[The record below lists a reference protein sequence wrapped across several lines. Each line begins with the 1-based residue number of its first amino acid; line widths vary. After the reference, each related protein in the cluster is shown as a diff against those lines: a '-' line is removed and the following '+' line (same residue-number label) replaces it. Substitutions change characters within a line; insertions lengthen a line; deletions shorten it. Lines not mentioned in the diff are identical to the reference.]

1 MSRLYNPFMPNLTFA
16 SGLLRDTDGGGDP
29 GGSDDNNS
37 SSTTVKAGDTMSEI
51 AEANNMSVE
60 ELAASN
66 NITNVDQIQVGQTLD
81 LSGANSGSSTYNNG
95 VGTGGIGSNNNDDD
109 DAPNPLASAV
119 ASGQAEADSFPSY
132 DAFGNEYDT
141 SGEAAAAD
149 NFAEFQAS
157 TTTGSYDE
165 IPNIYTPDPNSAGA
179 SSQGTSFANFDDT
192 DSEPSI
198 YNMDFGEAGR
208 GANTGATANFGEEAA
223 KATAMT
229 DNEMSA
235 LDQLAQDN
243 FNASF
248 DDDNNLVEGSVVD
261 NIANA
266 AAAGNTNTD
275 MLGNSADV
283 LERANIFQEDA
294 SNQNAGNNNTTEL
307 TDAQVANSMDE
318 DELDGVSRILIN
330 DYGWSLSDDGT
341 TAVNPTNNQG
351 YNGVDY
357 NDPSEAEAAK
367 AAQNDA
373 ENAGSTYD
381 DAPIIASQDPQIAAD
396 AVIDNKMNNDNYP
409 TTTVDEI
416 LVEEYGWT
424 MGDDGRAVSPGG
436 QTVDEVNA
444 VDPAVD
450 PSTDPVVD
458 PVVVNDDDD
467 NDADPVV
474 VADDDDLP
482 PMPTLETD
490 PRRDPEVD
498 PEEPVVDPEVD
509 PVVDPVVDPEGD
521 PVDPDDPGDVFADQ
535 NDDGTISSLEATIAN
550 LRQQLAL
557 LTNSST
563 QETDGLSREEIL
575 ALIAEAMRNNN
586 SNSYNPLAYMN
597 AFGFS
602 AQPNYFGNP
611 IPTYMS
617 QDGVYERRA
626 VKDRDT
632 GEIRYVNVPIGNA
645 SLTGTGGFQR
655 RRRAGFGGSFDTF

>member
-1 MSRLYNPFMPNLTFA
+1 MSRLYNPFMPNLTFS
-16 SGLLRDTDGGGDP
+16 SGLFRDNDGGG
-29 GGSDDNNS
+29 GGGGGNDDNNS
-37 SSTTVKAGDTMSEI
+37 TTVKSGDTLSQI
-51 AEANNMSVE
+51 AEDNNMSVQ
-60 ELAASN
+60 ELAAAN
-66 NITNVDQIQVGQTLD
+66 NITNVDEIQAGQTLNI
-81 LSGANSGSSTYNNG
+81 SGANSGSSTYDGG
-95 VGTGGIGSNNNDDD
+95 VGLGGVGSDNDD
-109 DAPNPLASAV
+109 ASP
-119 ASGQAEADSFPSY
+119 SPSY
-132 DAFGNEYDT
+132 A
-141 SGEAAAAD
+141 
-149 NFAEFQAS
+149 
-157 TTTGSYDE
+157 
-165 IPNIYTPDPNSAGA
+165 
-179 SSQGTSFANFDDT
+179 
-192 DSEPSI
+192 
-198 YNMDFGEAGR
+198 NMDMGEAGR
-208 GANTGATANFGEEAA
+208 GANTGPVLGSTYDEIPAIVEQPPSGSGSLDAAQFFGNQLLKEQNALDKLASGGYGYANMDMGEAGRGANTASDGYYNMDMGEAGRGANTGTSASFGEEAA
-223 KATAMT
+223 KAISMT

-235 LDQLAQDN
+235 LDQLAEDN

-248 DDDNNLVEGSVVD
+248 DDDKNLISGSVVD
-261 NIANA
+261 NIADA
-266 AAAGNTNTD
+266 AATGNTNTD
-275 MLGNSADV
+275 MLSNSADV
-283 LERANIFQEDA
+283 LERANIFVENA
-294 SNQNAGNNNTTEL
+294 SNQNSGNDNTTEL

-318 DELDGVSRILIN
+318 SELDNVSKILIN
-330 DYGWSLSDDGT
+330 DYGWSLSEDGT
-341 TAVNPTNNQG
+341 TAVNPTNNKG

-367 AAQNDA
+367 AA

-381 DAPIIASQDPQIAAD
+381 DEPILAAQDPQS
-396 AVIDNKMNNDNYP
+396 
-409 TTTVDEI
+409 VDDI
-416 LVEEYGWT
+416 LIEKYGWT
-424 MGDDGRAVSPGG
+424 MGDDGKVVSPSG
-436 QTVDEVNA
+436 QTIDEVNEA
-444 VDPAVD
+444 TKGGDPVA
-450 PSTDPVVD
+450 DPVVD

-467 NDADPVV
+467 NPVV
-474 VADDDDLP
+474 VADDDIP
-482 PMPTLETD
+482 PVE
-490 PRRDPEVD
+490 EVIPD
-498 PEEPVVDPEVD
+498 PEEPVVEPVVD
-509 PVVDPVVDPEGD
+509 PVVDPVVEGET
-521 PVDPDDPGDVFADQ
+521 VDPNDAEDVFADQ

>member
-1 MSRLYNPFMPNLTFA
+1 MATFNSFLFPSFMNRRVF
-16 SGLLRDTDGGGDP
+16 SKDGGGDS
-29 GGSDDNNS
+29 GGGNDDNNS
-37 SSTTVKAGDTMSEI
+37 TTVKSGDTLSQI
-51 AEANNMSVE
+51 AADNNMSVQ
-60 ELAASN
+60 ELAAAN
-66 NITNVDQIQVGQTLD
+66 NITNVDQIQAGQTLNI
-81 LSGANSGSSTYNNG
+81 SGANSGSSTYANG
-95 VGTGGIGSNNNDDD
+95 VGLGGIGSNNNDDD
-109 DAPNPLASAV
+109 DKPNPLASAV
-119 ASGQAEADSFPSY
+119 EAGQGEADSFPSY
-132 DAFGNEYDT
+132 DAFGNEYA
-141 SGEAAAAD
+141 SAGEAAAAD

-165 IPNIYTPDPNSAGA
+165 IPNIYNPDPNSSGA
-179 SSQGTSFANFDDT
+179 SSQGTSFANFDDP
-192 DSEPSI
+192 DPDPSY

-229 DNEMSA
+229 DNEMNG
-235 LDQLAQDN
+235 LDTLAQDN

-248 DDDNNLVEGSVVD
+248 DGDNNLIQGSVVD
-261 NIANA
+261 NLANA
-266 AAAGNTNTD
+266 AATGNTNTD
-275 MLGNSADV
+275 MLGNSADT
-283 LERANIFQEDA
+283 LEKANIFQENM
-294 SNQNAGNNNTTEL
+294 SNQNAFNDNTTDL
-307 TDAQVANSMDE
+307 TDAQIANSMDD

-341 TAVNPTNNQG
+341 TAVNPRNNQG

-367 AAQNDA
+367 AAQDKA
-373 ENAGSTYD
+373 ENEGSTYD
-381 DAPIIASQDPQIAAD
+381 DGPINAEQDSQTVVD

-409 TTTVDEI
+409 AKTVDEI
-416 LVEEYGWT
+416 LVEKYGWT
-424 MGDDGRAVSPGG
+424 MGDDGKAVSPGG

-444 VDPAVD
+444 VDPVD
-450 PSTDPVVD
+450 DAGDDTVVVD
-458 PVVVNDDDD
+458 DDDDTVVVDDDDDTVVVDDDDDTVVVDDDDDTVVVDDDDDTVVVDDDDDTVVVNDDDG
-467 NDADPVV
+467 
-474 VADDDDLP
+474 
-482 PMPTLETD
+482 
-490 PRRDPEVD
+490 
-498 PEEPVVDPEVD
+498 
-509 PVVDPVVDPEGD
+509 GD
-521 PVDPDDPGDVFADQ
+521 IVDPDDPDDIFADQ

-563 QETDGLSREEIL
+563 QETDGLTREEIL

-617 QDGVYERRA
+617 QDGVYERKA

>member
-1 MSRLYNPFMPNLTFA
+1 MATFNSFLFPSFMNRRVF
-16 SGLLRDTDGGGDP
+16 SKDGGGDS
-29 GGSDDNNS
+29 GGGNDDNNS
-37 SSTTVKAGDTMSEI
+37 TTVKSGDTLSQI
-51 AEANNMSVE
+51 AADNNMSVQ
-60 ELAASN
+60 ELAAAN
-66 NITNVDQIQVGQTLD
+66 NITNVDQIQAGQTLNI
-81 LSGANSGSSTYNNG
+81 SGANSGSSTYANG
-95 VGTGGIGSNNNDDD
+95 VGLGGIGSNNNDDD
-109 DAPNPLASAV
+109 DKPNPLASAV
-119 ASGQAEADSFPSY
+119 EAGQGEADSFPSY
-132 DAFGNEYDT
+132 DAFGNEYA
-141 SGEAAAAD
+141 SAGEAAAAD

-165 IPNIYTPDPNSAGA
+165 IPNIYNPDPNSSGA
-179 SSQGTSFANFDDT
+179 SSQGTSFANFDDP
-192 DSEPSI
+192 DPDPSY

-229 DNEMSA
+229 DNEMNG
-235 LDQLAQDN
+235 LDTLAQDN

-248 DDDNNLVEGSVVD
+248 DGDNNLIQGSVVD
-261 NIANA
+261 NLANA
-266 AAAGNTNTD
+266 AATGNTNTD
-275 MLGNSADV
+275 MLGNSADT
-283 LERANIFQEDA
+283 LEKANIFQENM
-294 SNQNAGNNNTTEL
+294 SNQNAFNDNTTDL
-307 TDAQVANSMDE
+307 TDAQIANSMDD

-341 TAVNPTNNQG
+341 TAVNPRNNQG

-367 AAQNDA
+367 AAQDKA
-373 ENAGSTYD
+373 ENEGSTYD
-381 DAPIIASQDPQIAAD
+381 DGPINAEQDSQTVVD

-409 TTTVDEI
+409 AKTVDEI
-416 LVEEYGWT
+416 LVEKYGWT
-424 MGDDGRAVSPGG
+424 MGDDGKAVSPGG

-444 VDPAVD
+444 VDPVD
-450 PSTDPVVD
+450 DAGDDTVVVD
-458 PVVVNDDDD
+458 DDDDTVVVDDDDDTVVVDDDDDTVVVDDDDDTVVVDDDDDTVVVNDDDG
-467 NDADPVV
+467 
-474 VADDDDLP
+474 
-482 PMPTLETD
+482 
-490 PRRDPEVD
+490 
-498 PEEPVVDPEVD
+498 
-509 PVVDPVVDPEGD
+509 GD
-521 PVDPDDPGDVFADQ
+521 IVDPDDPDDIFADQ

-563 QETDGLSREEIL
+563 QETDGLTREEIL

-617 QDGVYERRA
+617 QDGVYERKA